1 MENKVLAI
9 VDGRAV
15 TQNDLYELL
24 QNIGQNAGQFQ
35 NAEGQKQLV
44 NELVM
49 QELLYSDA
57 LAKGIDKDEEF
68 LSALDHMKKTLL
80 KQYALNQLLTSV
92 QITDEE
98 VNTYFEAHQDLFK
111 KPETASASHILVS
124 TSEEATSILDEIN
137 QGLDFSEAAKK
148 YSSCPSK
155 AEGGNLG
162 EFTRGRMVPEF
173 DKAVFT
179 MTPGEIAGPIQTQF
193 GFHLIKLNTLTQE
206 GISSLEEVNPQVK
219 EQCLLAKRQALYL
232 EKQEELQK
240 IYSVEIK

>member
-9 VDGRAV
+9 VDGRDV

-24 QNIGQNAGQFQ
+24 QNIGQNAGNFQ
-35 NAEGQKQLV
+35 DEEGQKQLI

-57 LAKGIDKDEEF
+57 LAHGLNQDAEYIN
-68 LSALDHMKKTLL
+68 ALEHMQKTLL
-80 KQYALNQLLTSV
+80 KQYALNKLLTSV
-92 QITDEE
+92 QVTDEE
-98 VNTYFEAHQDLFK
+98 VSEYFESHKTLFQ
-111 KPETASASHILVS
+111 KPEMARASHILVA
-124 TSEEATSILDEIN
+124 TKEEAESILNEIN
-137 QGLDFSEAAKK
+137 NGLEFKEAAKK

-173 DKAVFT
+173 DKAVFA

-193 GFHLIKLNTLTQE
+193 GFHLIRLE
-206 GISSLEEVNPQVK
+206 SLSKEASADLDEVITKVK
-219 EQCLLAKRQALYL
+219 EQCLLAKRQDLYL
-232 EKQEELQK
+232 KKQEALQNV
-240 IYSVEIK
+240 YTVEIK